1 MTKTGAPG
9 KMGPGRCSKRIRR
22 LATPPEKGMMR
33 MVTYSELFA
42 YTLVIIGIVGLML
55 QIANKK

>member
-1 MTKTGAPG
+1 MH
-9 KMGPGRCSKRIRR
+9 
-22 LATPPEKGMMR
+22 

-42 YTLVIIGIVGLML
+42 YTLVIISIVGLML

>member
-1 MTKTGAPG
+1 
-9 KMGPGRCSKRIRR
+9 
-22 LATPPEKGMMR
+22 

-55 QIANKK
+55 QIANKMTALCQKVAVIF

>member
-1 MTKTGAPG
+1 
-9 KMGPGRCSKRIRR
+9 
-22 LATPPEKGMMR
+22 

-55 QIANKK
+55 QIANKKMTAPQPRCRSFFD

>member
-1 MTKTGAPG
+1 
-9 KMGPGRCSKRIRR
+9 
-22 LATPPEKGMMR
+22 
-33 MVTYSELFA
+33 MVTYSELFAYTLVIIGIVGFTYSELFA

>member
-1 MTKTGAPG
+1 
-9 KMGPGRCSKRIRR
+9 
-22 LATPPEKGMMR
+22 MR

>member
-1 MTKTGAPG
+1 
-9 KMGPGRCSKRIRR
+9 
-22 LATPPEKGMMR
+22 

-55 QIANKK
+55 QIANRQKMTAPAKVSVIF

>member
-1 MTKTGAPG
+1 
-9 KMGPGRCSKRIRR
+9 
-22 LATPPEKGMMR
+22 MR
-33 MVTYSELFA
+33 MITYSELFA

>member
-1 MTKTGAPG
+1 
-9 KMGPGRCSKRIRR
+9 
-22 LATPPEKGMMR
+22 MR

-42 YTLVIIGIVGLML
+42 YTLVIISIVGLML